1 MLTKRKPTAHRLY
14 GAVELDGVTYRIKT
28 TVYEYIYTGQDNSPH
43 TYEVNEIEL
52 DDNPS
57 AFPKI
62 EVRKPL
68 DVSTNSISGAN
79 LLNRVEKS
87 YDKGKNFWKKA
98 RGNGA

>member
-1 MLTKRKPTAHRLY
+1 MKRKPTAHRLY
-14 GAVELDGVTYRIKT
+14 GAAELDGVTYRTKT
-28 TVYEYIYTGQDNSPH
+28 TVYEYINIGQDNSSDK
-43 TYEVNEIEL
+43 YKVNEIEL

-79 LLNRVEKS
+79 LLKNVEKS
-87 YDKGKNFWKKA
+87 YDKGKKLLEESE
-98 RGNGA
+98 R

>member
-1 MLTKRKPTAHRLY
+1 MKRGLTAHRLY
-14 GAVELDGVTYRIKT
+14 GAVELDGVTYRTKT
-28 TVYEYIYTGQDNSPH
+28 LYMSTLIVGQDNSPH

-62 EVRKPL
+62 GVRKPL

-79 LLNRVEKS
+79 LLKYVEKS
-87 YDKGKNFWKKA
+87 YDKGKKLLEESE
-98 RGNGA
+98 R